1 MRVGIAGVGRIGTM
15 HARLLAGNA
24 LVSHLT
30 ICDPLPGRAAHLADE
45 LAVASTDSVAELL
58 ETDLDAVVIA
68 TSTASHADL
77 VEQFCHRRVPVF
89 CEKPV
94 AMDVGRTVQVA
105 RVEFSSGTLVH
116 VGFQRRFDPGYLEL
130 KRQVVA
136 GELGEVRRMH
146 LVSAD
151 PAPPPEAF
159 IRTSGGIFRD
169 LLIHDFD
176 LLRWLTG
183 QEVVQAWATGS
194 ARGAPYFAEAGD
206 VDEAVVVLTLADG
219 TLASVHGSRC
229 NGAGYDVRM
238 EVAGTRATSVAG
250 LSARSPLWASEPGEP
265 IVLGPAWTQFS
276 DRFAAAYAAELTA
289 FLTAANDG
297 GSSPCS
303 VADGL
308 EALLVAEAAALS
320 LQTERPVQIADIR
333 PGGPSD
339 HG

>member
-15 HARLLAGNA
+15 HAALLANNE
-24 LVSHLT
+24 LVSQLT
-30 ICDPLPGRAAHLADE
+30 ICDPLPGRAAHLAAD
-45 LAVASTDSVAELL
+45 LGAASTASVAELF
-58 ETDLDAVVIA
+58 EIQLDAVVIA

-77 VEQFCHRRVPVF
+77 VEQFCERKIPVF

-94 AMDVGRTVQVA
+94 AMDVQRTVQVA
-105 RVEFSSGTLVH
+105 DVQLRSGTLVH

-130 KRQVVA
+130 KRQVTA

-176 LLRWLTG
+176 LLRWLTD

-194 ARGAPYFAEAGD
+194 ARGAPYFAESGD
-206 VDEAVVVLTLADG
+206 VDEAVVVVTLADG
-219 TLASVHGSRC
+219 TLASVHGSRY

-250 LSARSPLWASEPGEP
+250 LSARSPLLASEPGEP
-265 IVLGPAWTQFS
+265 ILLGPAWMQFS

-289 FLTAANDG
+289 FLTAVNDG
-297 GSSPCS
+297 ASSPCS
-303 VADGL
+303 VTDGL

-320 LQTERPVQIADIR
+320 LQTGSPVRIADVR
-333 PGGPSD
+333 PEGA
-339 HG
+339 